1 MKLSFYIKKIK
12 KDGYVQ
18 IPGLLSKSEC
28 TLYRNKSKKLIN
40 KYKKRGKKLSSSA
53 QIINS
58 PFRHDKSFFKLI
70 YNKKIDKI
78 LSKLID
84 QDYVLLNSN
93 IINRKI
99 DIINTQKLKTIG
111 EGWHTDT
118 PTVGKKKLSNGFR
131 FLLTVMLND
140 FTKENGATYFVPKSH
155 LLEIAPRRD
164 KNYKSKILTGS
175 AGDAVI
181 FDSSLWHKAGKSNSA
196 DRFSVFNLYGPWWN
210 KPYFD
215 YEKMLGNKFFK
226 KTSKKIKKLLHF
238 NSRPP
243 KNNDIRSNTVTK

>member
-1 MKLSFYIKKIK
+1 MKLNFYINKIK
-12 KDGYVQ
+12 KDGYAI
-18 IPGLLSKSEC
+18 IPRFLSKSDC
-28 TLYRNKSKKLIN
+28 ALYKNKSKKLIYT
-40 KYKKRGKKLSSSA
+40 YKKKGKKLSSNA
-53 QIINS
+53 QVINS
-58 PFRHDKSFFKLI
+58 PFRYDKSFLKLI

-78 LSKLID
+78 LSKLMD

-99 DIINTQKLKTIG
+99 DFIKTKKLKTIG

-118 PTVGKKKLSNGFR
+118 PIVGKKKLSNGFR
-131 FLLTVMLND
+131 FLLTIMLDD

-155 LLEIAPRRD
+155 LLKTIPSRD
-164 KNYKSKILTGS
+164 KNYKSKVLIGN

-181 FDSSLWHKAGKSNSA
+181 FDSSLWHKAGKPNND
-196 DRFSVFNLYGPWWN
+196 DRFSVFSLYGPWWN

-215 YEKMLGNKFFK
+215 YENMLGSKFFK
-226 KTSKKIKKLLHF
+226 KTNKKIKKLLHY

-243 KNNDIRSNTVTK
+243 KNDDIRSNTVTK